1 MESSPDLFNSMGS
14 RLGVTRVG
22 VESSKDPGCPRALR
36 SGVWGV
42 EVSRD
47 RQQKAASGV
56 SFVEDSGDRNK
67 HHNIEFWG
75 GGARAPHMLEG
86 REGLRLLRAATL
98 NTE

>member
-14 RLGVTRVG
+14 RLGVTRGG
-22 VESSKDPGCPRALR
+22 VESSKDPGRPRALR

-56 SFVEDSGDRNK
+56 GFVEDSGDRNN

-75 GGARAPHMLEG
+75 RVKSTTHAGGHGGASTPQGSDVEY
-86 REGLRLLRAATL
+86 
-98 NTE
+98 

>member
-14 RLGVTRVG
+14 RLGVTRGG
-22 VESSKDPGCPRALR
+22 VESSKDPGRPRALR

-42 EVSRD
+42 EDSRD

-56 SFVEDSGDRNK
+56 GFVEDSGDRNN

-75 GGARAPHMLEG
+75 GREHHTCWRAG
-86 REGLRLLRAATL
+86 RGFDSSGQRR
-98 NTE
+98 

>member
-14 RLGVTRVG
+14 RLGVTRGG
-22 VESSKDPGCPRALR
+22 VESSKDPGRPRALR
-36 SGVWGV
+36 SGAWGV
-42 EVSRD
+42 EDSRD

-56 SFVEDSGDRNK
+56 GSVEDSGDRNN

-75 GGARAPHMLEG
+75 GSRAPHMLEG

-98 NTE
+98 NIE

>member
-1 MESSPDLFNSMGS
+1 MESSPDLFNSTGS
-14 RLGVTRVG
+14 RLGVTRGG
-22 VESSKDPGCPRALR
+22 VESSKDPGRLRALR

-42 EVSRD
+42 EDSRD

-56 SFVEDSGDRNK
+56 SFVEDSGDRNN

-75 GGARAPHMLEG
+75 GSRAPHMLEG
-86 REGLRLLRAATL
+86 REGLRLVRAATL